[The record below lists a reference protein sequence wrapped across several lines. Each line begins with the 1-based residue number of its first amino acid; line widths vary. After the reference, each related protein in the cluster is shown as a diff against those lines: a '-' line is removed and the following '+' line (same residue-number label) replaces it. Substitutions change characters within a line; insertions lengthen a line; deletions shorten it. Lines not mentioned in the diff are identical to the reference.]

1 MIGCFLWNPKDILL
15 SRSSMQHIYPNFLSL
30 VFQNKIE
37 TSFIE
42 DKDSIIQNKVLK
54 ISHPNHLLWSCCEW
68 AHKHEICNSQCYYPN
83 ACKILDYAKNEIT
96 THQSIVQC
104 LSKLP
109 LVTMQTTSFSPLAIH
124 EQFAH
129 IPTTLGKYHG
139 PTSRSLSNNVHYSPQ
154 SSSHLLLIK
163 TCPKSNVTYLKHL
176 CCCWLEDAISI
187 SFDL

>member
-68 AHKHEICNSQCYYPN
+68 AHKHEICNWQCYYPN

-96 THQSIVQC
+96 TIPKHCSMSFQIASC
-104 LSKLP
+104 NYANNFL
-109 LVTMQTTSFSPLAIH
+109 FSPCDSWTIC
-124 EQFAH
+124 
-129 IPTTLGKYHG
+129 TYTNYLG
-139 PTSRSLSNNVHYSPQ
+139 
-154 SSSHLLLIK
+154 
-163 TCPKSNVTYLKHL
+163 
-176 CCCWLEDAISI
+176 
-187 SFDL
+187 